1 MDENILVLR
10 DVCKTFP
17 GVKALDHVDFDVK
30 KGEVLALAGENGAG
44 KSTLMKILSG
54 SYTRDCGTIEFCGK
68 PAEIHNPRDAERLGL
83 SIIYQELN
91 VLQGLSVAEN
101 IFIGRQP
108 KKKNG
113 LID

>member
-68 PAEIHNPRDAERLGL
+68 PAGDSQSQRRRAPRTVDHLSGAECSPGSERRRKHFHWTSAQKEKRPG
-83 SIIYQELN
+83 
-91 VLQGLSVAEN
+91 
-101 IFIGRQP
+101 
-108 KKKNG
+108 
-113 LID
+113 

>member
-44 KSTLMKILSG
+44 KSTLM
-54 SYTRDCGTIEFCGK
+54 
-68 PAEIHNPRDAERLGL
+68 
-83 SIIYQELN
+83 
-91 VLQGLSVAEN
+91 
-101 IFIGRQP
+101 
-108 KKKNG
+108 
-113 LID
+113 

>member
-108 KKKNG
+108 KRKTA
-113 LID
+113 

>member
-54 SYTRDCGTIEFCGK
+54 SYTRDCGTIEFW
-68 PAEIHNPRDAERLGL
+68 ENPRRFTIPETQSASDCR
-83 SIIYQELN
+83 S
-91 VLQGLSVAEN
+91 
-101 IFIGRQP
+101 FIRS
-108 KKKNG
+108 
-113 LID
+113 